1 MDAQWQL
8 VGVNTTVIGAQVGMA
23 VPLYLVEEFLKEW
36 LETKGWP
43 RI

>member
-8 VGVNTTVIGAQVGMA
+8 VGVNTTVIGVQVGMA
-23 VPLYLVEEFLKEW
+23 VPLHVVEEFLKEW
-36 LETKGWP
+36 LETKGGA